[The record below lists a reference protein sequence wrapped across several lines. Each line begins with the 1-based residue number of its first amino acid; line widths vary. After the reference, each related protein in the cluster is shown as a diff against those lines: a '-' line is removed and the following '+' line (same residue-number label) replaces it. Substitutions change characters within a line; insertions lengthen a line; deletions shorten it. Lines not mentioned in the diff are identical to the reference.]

1 MKTAVISFTQNGNA
15 CNRRIITGLKMAGYT
30 TEGFYGGR
38 YKENDSLAKEI
49 LRPAAKK
56 VAEWTKD
63 AFEKYD
69 AIVFVGAAAIAVRS
83 IAPCLKDK
91 LTDPAVLVVDEKS
104 QYVIPILSGH
114 VGGANALAVQLAA
127 YLQAIPVIT
136 TATDIQGLFAV
147 DVFAVKNHLLI
158 TDRRKAKELSASIL
172 EYEQKLVYADAMLTH
187 EAVLPKYLSITDE
200 VEKADI
206 IIDYH
211 RLSGNMKGLQLIPE
225 KTVWI
230 GIGCRKGTE
239 ADMIKAA
246 IRYFLAEHAI
256 DERSVAGI
264 ASIDVKAQE
273 QGILDACREYNWPFI
288 TFSAEKL
295 CALEGDFTASEF
307 VKSHVGVDNVCERS
321 ALCAAGENE
330 ENGIIGHGETIL
342 LIRKEIMPG
351 ITLAAAGTGRRL
363 RFE

>member
-1 MKTAVISFTQNGNA
+1 MFV
-15 CNRRIITGLKMAGYT
+15 
-30 TEGFYGGR
+30 
-38 YKENDSLAKEI
+38 
-49 LRPAAKK
+49 K
-56 VAEWTKD
+56 VNNSS
-63 AFEKYD
+63 KYYD
-69 AIVFVGAAAIAVRS
+69 
-83 IAPCLKDK
+83 D
-91 LTDPAVLVVDEKS
+91 
-104 QYVIPILSGH
+104 
-114 VGGANALAVQLAA
+114 
-127 YLQAIPVIT
+127 
-136 TATDIQGLFAV
+136 
-147 DVFAVKNHLLI
+147 
-158 TDRRKAKELSASIL
+158 
-172 EYEQKLVYADAMLTH
+172 
-187 EAVLPKYLSITDE
+187 
-200 VEKADI
+200 
-206 IIDYH
+206 
-211 RLSGNMKGLQLIPE
+211 NMKGLQLIPE

-239 ADMIKAA
+239 TDMIKAA
-246 IRYFLAEHAI
+246 IRYFLTEHAI

-273 QGILDACREYNWPFI
+273 QGILDACREYNWPFS

>member
-1 MKTAVISFTQNGNA
+1 M
-15 CNRRIITGLKMAGYT
+15 
-30 TEGFYGGR
+30 
-38 YKENDSLAKEI
+38 
-49 LRPAAKK
+49 
-56 VAEWTKD
+56 
-63 AFEKYD
+63 
-69 AIVFVGAAAIAVRS
+69 
-83 IAPCLKDK
+83 
-91 LTDPAVLVVDEKS
+91 
-104 QYVIPILSGH
+104 
-114 VGGANALAVQLAA
+114 
-127 YLQAIPVIT
+127 
-136 TATDIQGLFAV
+136 
-147 DVFAVKNHLLI
+147 KNHLLI

-239 ADMIKAA
+239 TDKIKAA
-246 IRYFLAEHAI
+246 IRYFLTEHAI

-307 VKSHVGVDNVCERS
+307 VKVMLVWIMSVSGLHFVRPGRMKKTASSDMERPYFLS
-321 ALCAAGENE
+321 ERKLCLGLHWLRPVQAG
-330 ENGIIGHGETIL
+330 G
-342 LIRKEIMPG
+342 
-351 ITLAAAGTGRRL
+351 
-363 RFE
+363 

>member
-1 MKTAVISFTQNGNA
+1 MRTAVISFTRNGNA
-15 CNRRIITGLKMAGYT
+15 CNRRIIEGLKLAGYT
-30 TEGFYGGR
+30 AEGFYGGR
-38 YKENDSLAKEI
+38 YKENNSSAKEI
-49 LRPAAKK
+49 LRPAVQKIS
-56 VAEWTKD
+56 EWTKN
-63 AFEKYD
+63 AFGKYD
-69 AIVFVGAAAIAVRS
+69 ALIFVGAAAIAVRS

-91 LTDPAVLVVDEKS
+91 LTDPAVLVVDEKG

-114 VGGANALAVQLAA
+114 VGGANALASQLAA

-147 DVFAVKNHLLI
+147 DVFAVKNHLVI
-158 TDRRKAKELSASIL
+158 TDRRKAKEISASIL
-172 EYEQKLVYADAMLTH
+172 EYEPKQVYIDAMLKH

-200 VEKADI
+200 AEKADI

-211 RLSGNMKGLQLIPE
+211 RLSGNMQGLQLIPE
-225 KTVWI
+225 RAVWI

-239 ADMIKAA
+239 TDKIEAA
-246 IRYFLAEHAI
+246 IRHFLTEHAI

-273 QGILDACREYNWPFI
+273 QGIIEASRGHNWPFI
-288 TFSAEKL
+288 TFSAKKL
-295 CALEGDFTASEF
+295 CALEGNFTASEF
-307 VKSHVGVDNVCERS
+307 VKSRVGVDNVCERS
-321 ALCAAGENE
+321 ALCAAGEKE
-330 ENGIIGHGETIL
+330 ENGIAGHGEAIL
-342 LIRKEIMPG
+342 LIKKEIMPG

>member
-1 MKTAVISFTQNGNA
+1 M
-15 CNRRIITGLKMAGYT
+15 
-30 TEGFYGGR
+30 
-38 YKENDSLAKEI
+38 
-49 LRPAAKK
+49 
-56 VAEWTKD
+56 
-63 AFEKYD
+63 
-69 AIVFVGAAAIAVRS
+69 
-83 IAPCLKDK
+83 
-91 LTDPAVLVVDEKS
+91 
-104 QYVIPILSGH
+104 
-114 VGGANALAVQLAA
+114 
-127 YLQAIPVIT
+127 
-136 TATDIQGLFAV
+136 
-147 DVFAVKNHLLI
+147 KNHLLI
-158 TDRRKAKELSASIL
+158 TDRRKAKEISASIL

-239 ADMIKAA
+239 TDIIKEA
-246 IRYFLAEHAI
+246 IRYFLTEYAI

-288 TFSAEKL
+288 TFSAEEL
-295 CALEGDFTASEF
+295 RALEGDFTASEF

-321 ALCAAGENE
+321 ALCAAGDMIHE
-330 ENGIIGHGETIL
+330 EKRELGQNRLSQPWKAEL
-342 LIRKEIMPG
+342 LVKKEIMPG
-351 ITLAAAGTGRRL
+351 ITLAAAGAGRRL
-363 RFE
+363 KFE

>member
-1 MKTAVISFTQNGNA
+1 M
-15 CNRRIITGLKMAGYT
+15 
-30 TEGFYGGR
+30 
-38 YKENDSLAKEI
+38 
-49 LRPAAKK
+49 
-56 VAEWTKD
+56 
-63 AFEKYD
+63 
-69 AIVFVGAAAIAVRS
+69 
-83 IAPCLKDK
+83 
-91 LTDPAVLVVDEKS
+91 
-104 QYVIPILSGH
+104 
-114 VGGANALAVQLAA
+114 
-127 YLQAIPVIT
+127 
-136 TATDIQGLFAV
+136 
-147 DVFAVKNHLLI
+147 LI

-239 ADMIKAA
+239 TDKIKAA
-246 IRYFLAEHAI
+246 IRYFLTEHAI

-321 ALCAAGENE
+321 AFCAAGENE

>member
-1 MKTAVISFTQNGNA
+1 M
-15 CNRRIITGLKMAGYT
+15 
-30 TEGFYGGR
+30 
-38 YKENDSLAKEI
+38 
-49 LRPAAKK
+49 
-56 VAEWTKD
+56 
-63 AFEKYD
+63 
-69 AIVFVGAAAIAVRS
+69 
-83 IAPCLKDK
+83 
-91 LTDPAVLVVDEKS
+91 
-104 QYVIPILSGH
+104 
-114 VGGANALAVQLAA
+114 
-127 YLQAIPVIT
+127 
-136 TATDIQGLFAV
+136 
-147 DVFAVKNHLLI
+147 FAVKNHLLI

-211 RLSGNMKGLQLIPE
+211 RLSDNMKGLQLIPE

-239 ADMIKAA
+239 TDMIKAA
-246 IRYFLAEHAI
+246 IRYFLTEHAI

-295 CALEGDFTASEF
+295 CALGGDFTASEF

>member
-1 MKTAVISFTQNGNA
+1 M
-15 CNRRIITGLKMAGYT
+15 
-30 TEGFYGGR
+30 
-38 YKENDSLAKEI
+38 
-49 LRPAAKK
+49 RPAAKK

-91 LTDPAVLVVDEKS
+91 LTDPAVLVVDEKN

-158 TDRRKAKELSASIL
+158 ADRRKAKELSASIL

-187 EAVLPKYLSITDE
+187 EAVLPKYLS
-200 VEKADI
+200 
-206 IIDYH
+206 
-211 RLSGNMKGLQLIPE
+211 MKGLQLIPE

-239 ADMIKAA
+239 TDKIKAA
-246 IRYFLAEHAI
+246 IRYFLTEHAI